1 MIEKRFRHLQ
11 RYKDIIVA
19 FSRNGFGF
27 LLEQL
32 GLNNLHIIP
41 RRKYKERH
49 PEVEEKSIGERVRL
63 ILEELGP
70 TFIKFGQIASTRPDL
85 LTNDMIEELEKLQT
99 HVPAFPFRDAKYII
113 ESELGRPI
121 ESVFHSIEEK
131 PLAAASIGQV
141 HLGVLKTG
149 EQVAIKVQRPKIT
162 KTIET
167 DFEIL
172 KELASLAELRIDWAA
187 RYRVI
192 EVVDQFSEMIRNE
205 LDYIVEA
212 RSAKRIASQL
222 ANHESVK
229 IPTIYEEYSTS
240 KVLVMEYIVGE
251 ELTCIIEGDV
261 GGYDQKVLA
270 NTLAEMTFQQV
281 FIDGF
286 FHADPHPG
294 NMLIQPNNKIVL
306 LDFGMVGRL
315 TSDMKENFGLL
326 LINMMRENIAG
337 MTEYLLKMGTQT
349 VSIDEEAL
357 KADVE
362 VLMDKYYRLKISEI
376 SMADAIRELFQMAHK
391 HEISLSPDYTT
402 LAKTLLTLEG
412 TIAQLDPDLSLVEVA
427 KPFGEQL
434 IRKRYRPKR
443 LAGEVVGQI
452 TDYMKLFADV
462 PGHVKKLSA
471 VIKKDRIRLDITL
484 PDMEQFLKRMDRIGN
499 QLSFAIVLLAF
510 SIIMVG
516 LIIGSALAGESTVLW
531 SIPAIE
537 IGSFVALFMFL
548 WLIYSIFKSGR
559 F

>member
-85 LTNDMIEELEKLQT
+85 LTDDMIEELEKLQT

-172 KELASLAELRIDWAA
+172 KELASLAELRIDWAT

-434 IRKRYRPKR
+434 IRERYRPKR